1 MTARKV
7 LVVDD
12 EPLFCEAVRAFLVAR
27 GYSVVE
33 AHDGDQALEA
43 YKLERPNVV
52 LLDMRMPGKDGL
64 STLRDLMAIDS
75 KASVIA
81 VTAVH
86 DLEVVKQATA
96 EGAIYYVSKPVDMDH
111 LLDLLTDGG
120 LLSAENPY

>member
-1 MTARKV
+1 MTAKKV

-12 EPLFCEAVRAFLVAR
+12 EPLFCAAVRNFLVAR

-33 AHDGDQALEA
+33 AHDGDQALAA
-43 YKLERPNVV
+43 YKQERPDVV
-52 LLDMRMPGKDGL
+52 LLDLRMPGKDGL

-86 DLEVVKQATA
+86 DMEVVMQATA
-96 EGAIYYVSKPVDMDH
+96 EGAIYYVSKPINMDH
-111 LLDLLTDGG
+111 LLDLLTEGR